1 MNNEEPINISEVQ
14 IGGPTK
20 YVPHKIAERRE
31 MVDACESIGKQVGYD
46 SYEKKDKSLL
56 YDLRRCKRYDRFLAV
71 LDRLKGRV
79 PSLGTDK
86 EFLTYLDTHQ
96 EEWREYKSFISIFAK
111 DYISSREYAE
121 SLKNKKKEG
130 S

>member
-1 MNNEEPINISEVQ
+1 MNNEGPINTSEVE
-14 IGGPTK
+14 IEEPTE
-20 YVPHKIAERRE
+20 YVPRTIAKRRE
-31 MVDACESIGKQVGYD
+31 MVDACERIGKQVGYY

-56 YDLRRCKRYDRFLAV
+56 YDLRRCKRYDRFLAM

-86 EFLTYLDTHQ
+86 GFLTYLDTHQ

-111 DYISSREYAE
+111 DWIFSREYAE
-121 SLKNKKKEG
+121 SQKNKKKEG

>member
-1 MNNEEPINISEVQ
+1 MNNEEPINTGE
-14 IGGPTK
+14 PTMH
-20 YVPHKIAERRE
+20 VPRKIAERRE
-31 MVDACESIGKQVGYD
+31 MVDACESIGKQVGYY
-46 SYEKKDKSLL
+46 SYEKNKSLL

-71 LDRLKGRV
+71 LDRLKERI

-96 EEWREYKSFISIFAK
+96 GEWREYKSFISIFAK
-111 DYISSREYAE
+111 DYIFSREYAE
-121 SLKNKKKEG
+121 SKKKEG